1 MPISV
6 PRESGKAGYAY
17 TIIAW
22 AGLIPFI
29 LMFIVPLVLYGG
41 KINIRTVDGVYG
53 LATGDLLD
61 ALFVFA
67 SWIVIAIAFA
77 GAGAKLFPKTGD
89 AAYWSRTQLNRVFLY
104 LSVVGGGFFVVHQ
117 LVIFTPALENLVHLA
132 SMVAY
137 WALGLGLCLV
147 FDPRQDVRG
156 DFWGFSLFLTIVI
169 FLVLTLLPIVLGK
182 AAGVASAAMV
192 VVVALYLI
200 KARLATKVAA
210 ILCVGFLVAA
220 SMAMKPTLREVFY
233 EGRVYQRIAW
243 SLLINTP
250 EAKHTPEAKGT
261 DRAINR
267 TMAQITDSLAN
278 NRNEFPDYDQ
288 NLGNIILP
296 REMLGEHLQ
305 YSVARIGHRLNHLG
319 LLGHVIVS
327 TPGMVPYWGGATYKP
342 ILSVPIPRAVWP
354 EKPRMESANRF
365 GREYKLLW
373 PDDGVTTVN
382 IDPVTEAW
390 MNGGWLAVLFSSA
403 GIGLFFGGVL
413 GWLRSGGDQH
423 IRFLAALTVVLHV
436 ALFESETALI
446 IGGLIQ
452 GLLFLGV
459 IIIGARLL
467 VWWRSPVPARA
478 TRTS

>member
-1 MPISV
+1 MQIRAPW
-6 PRESGKAGYAY
+6 ESAKAGYSY

-29 LMFIVPLVLYGG
+29 LMFILPLVLYGG
-41 KINIRTVDGVYG
+41 KINIRTVDGVYR

-77 GAGAKLFPKTGD
+77 GAGIKLFPKTGD
-89 AAYWSRTQLNRVFLY
+89 ARYWSRTRLNRVFFY
-104 LSVVGGGFFVVHQ
+104 LSILGGGIFVVHQ
-117 LVIFTPALENLVHLA
+117 IVVFPPTLENLVHLA
-132 SMVAY
+132 SMAAY

-156 DFWGFSLFLTIVI
+156 DFWGFSLFLTIVL

-182 AAGVASAAMV
+182 AAGVASAAVV

-200 KARLATKVAA
+200 RARFATKMAA
-210 ILCVGFLVAA
+210 ILFAGFLVAA
-220 SMAMKPTLREVFY
+220 SMAMKTTLREVFY

-243 SLLINTP
+243 SSLINTL
-250 EAKHTPEAKGT
+250 EAKRT

-278 NRNEFPDYDQ
+278 DRNAFSSYDQ

-296 REMLGEHLQ
+296 SEMLGGHLL

-342 ILSVPIPRAVWP
+342 IFSVPIPRAVWP
-354 EKPRMESANRF
+354 EKPRVEFANRF
-365 GREYKLLW
+365 GRQYKLLM

-403 GIGLFFGGVL
+403 GIGLFFGGIL

-423 IRFLAALTVVLHV
+423 VRFLAALTVVLNV

-452 GLLFLGV
+452 GLLFLGAIV
-459 IIIGARLL
+459 IGARLL
-467 VWWRSPVPARA
+467 VWWRRSLPPMRA